1 MGCISFGLPIYDSDL
16 GRWIAYGIF
25 MHDLGIHA
33 TYPSIMSFIIFTGS
47 MEFVA
52 AHFLRGGFAELKL
65 GSLIHM
71 VHAHEKML
79 SRRQSSFFSRLNQLV
94 GSSPMRQRSNAA
106 IALDSIESTSYMAKV
121 R

>member
-25 MHDLGIHA
+25 MHDIGIHA
-33 TYPSIMSFIIFTGS
+33 IYPSIMSFIIFTGS

-52 AHFLRGGFAELKL
+52 AHFLRDGFAELKL

-71 VHAHEKML
+71 VHAHEKNAV
-79 SRRQSSFFSRLNQLV
+79 SATIQFFQPAKPVGRIIAHATEIKRSYRL
-94 GSSPMRQRSNAA
+94 GF
-106 IALDSIESTSYMAKV
+106 Y
-121 R
+121 

>member
-1 MGCISFGLPIYDSDL
+1 
-16 GRWIAYGIF
+16 
-25 MHDLGIHA
+25 MHYLGIHA
-33 TYPSIMSFIIFTGS
+33 IYPSIMSFIIFTGS

-71 VHAHEKML
+71 VHAHEKNPV
-79 SRRQSSFFSRLNQLV
+79 SATIQFFNRLNQLIRT
-94 GSSPMRQRSNAA
+94 SPMRQRSNAA